1 MLETEYL
8 IGLKWRPNPNFGLNR
23 TLWYPILIRDQLKIS
38 VSENTRVFSNIESF
52 WRPKFCW
59 SLSETGSGFRSRY
72 LRPATDLV
80 SKDFKFETEIAV
92 GLQNLRPSIMLVSS
106 WDRIMFRSPNLETE
120 IYFGLKWRPLG
131 NFRSPNWKYFET
143 TYFGLWFR
151 SQNLI
156 RDRFWFRSPNS
167 GLNWTGFL

>member
-1 MLETEYL
+1 METES
-8 IGLKWRPNPNFGLNR
+8 KFWSQPNPLVSNFNSRPIKDFGLWKYWS
-23 TLWYPILIRDQLKIS
+23 LLEYWII
-38 VSENTRVFSNIESF
+38 

-72 LRPATDLV
+72 LRPATNLV
-80 SKDFKFETEIAV
+80 SKDFKFETEIAI